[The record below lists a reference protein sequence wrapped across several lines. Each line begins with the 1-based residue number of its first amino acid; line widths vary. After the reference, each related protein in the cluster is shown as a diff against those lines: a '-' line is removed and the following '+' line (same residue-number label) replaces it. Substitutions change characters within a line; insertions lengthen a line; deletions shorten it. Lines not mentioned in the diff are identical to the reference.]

1 LAVFRIDR
9 FGPSEAAANAA
20 RERIAAL
27 LKRRPGA
34 RRQANPRLVR
44 AVEIALV
51 AGIGVLLPL
60 IMYQG
65 LGPVPKPPAAPA
77 PAPAAAQSAAAGPI
91 NPFRT
96 ASAPDAPPAAA
107 DAGETLAETTLNLT
121 LHGTWIDA
129 KGGTAIIKT
138 PDEKQGRFAV
148 GDTITGGVTLE
159 RVERDHVVIIRNGV
173 REALRLINRDSAAAS
188 AGGAAPEALTP
199 AFAGDGMAA
208 IGHFIVATPET
219 DEVGGMRLV
228 LQPADDVEQFEA
240 LGLVPGD
247 RLVAV
252 DNAPIDRDIA
262 AGLEAIAMTQG
273 KKSVTLSIERDGV
286 VMPIVIAM
294 PNETVAMPN
303 D

>member
-1 LAVFRIDR
+1 MAVFRIDR

-34 RRQANPRLVR
+34 RRQTNPRLIR
-44 AVEIALV
+44 AIEIALV

-77 PAPAAAQSAAAGPI
+77 PAPLATQTAAGPI

-96 ASAPDAPPAAA
+96 ANAPAAPLA
-107 DAGETLAETTLNLT
+107 AETGETLADTTLNLT

-138 PDEKQGRFAV
+138 PDEKQGRFAI

-159 RVERDHVVIIRNGV
+159 RVERDHVVIIRNGA
-173 REALRLINRDSAAAS
+173 REALRLINRDSAAAAS
-188 AGGAAPEALTP
+188 GGAAPGAPAP

-208 IGHFIVATPET
+208 IGHFIVAMPET
-219 DEVGGMRLV
+219 DDVGGMRLV
-228 LQPADDVEQFEA
+228 LQPADDVDRFEA

>member
-1 LAVFRIDR
+1 M
-9 FGPSEAAANAA
+9 

-27 LKRRPGA
+27 LKRRPGG
-34 RRQANPRLVR
+34 RRQTNPRLIR
-44 AVEIALV
+44 AIEIALV
-51 AGIGVLLPL
+51 AGIGVLLPI

-65 LGPVPKPPAAPA
+65 LGPVPKPPTAPA
-77 PAPAAAQSAAAGPI
+77 PTPLAAPSAEIGPI

-96 ASAPDAPPAAA
+96 ANAPAAPAAPA
-107 DAGETLAETTLNLT
+107 DAGENLSETTLNLS

-148 GDTITGGVTLE
+148 GDTITSGVTLD

-173 REALRLINRDSAAAS
+173 REALRLIDRDSAAGAS
-188 AGGAAPEALTP
+188 AAAPGGAAPA

-208 IGHFIVATPET
+208 IGHFIVAMPET

-228 LQPADDVEQFEA
+228 LQPADDVDRFEA

-252 DNAPIDRDIA
+252 DNQPIDRDIA

-273 KKSVTLSIERDGV
+273 RKSVTLSIERDGV